1 MFDALGKRQQAEKQ
15 VNCEPQTQCPEGFN
29 FVQRTGLILT
39 GNVSRWCQS
48 RHSVA
53 RRRQTE
59 KVRN

>member
-39 GNVSRWCQS
+39 GNVS
-48 RHSVA
+48 
-53 RRRQTE
+53 
-59 KVRN
+59 